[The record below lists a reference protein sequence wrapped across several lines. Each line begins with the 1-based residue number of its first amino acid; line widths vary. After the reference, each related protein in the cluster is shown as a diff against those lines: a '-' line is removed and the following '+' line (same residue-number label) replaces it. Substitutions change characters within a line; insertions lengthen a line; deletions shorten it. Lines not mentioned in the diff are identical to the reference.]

1 MKIINSFVLLV
12 MENMAL
18 MVKRDVKNVQFIVI
32 VVFGNQKK
40 MNLDV
45 LIVIKIMNIVIKI
58 IILKV
63 KMINV
68 LDAKILMK

>member
-1 MKIINSFVLLV
+1 

-18 MVKRDVKNVQFIVI
+18 MVKKDVKNVQFIVI
-32 VVFGNQKK
+32 LVFGNQKK
-40 MNLDV
+40 MNLDA
-45 LIVIKIMNIVIKI
+45 LIAIKIMSIVIKI

>member
-18 MVKRDVKNVQFIVI
+18 MVKKDVKSVQFIVI

-45 LIVIKIMNIVIKI
+45 PIVIKIMNIVIKI